1 MYLYLYYRLCIWK
14 IQCGKSLLVGRSVCW
29 WMYREIDPQMPFA
42 SCISYWHS
50 QHFAA
55 SLESSTVYSILSQYR
70 RRHDHSHNHLKM
82 FKSSSIIRTF
92 WNHHEKQTV
101 SFEVHL
107 CLDPCIRIFI
117 IIFIIKALPVSSSI
131 AIKSVSVTAGSQT
144 MIDSI
149 QPGHSMSLVHH
160 HRHQLNSSGSYEYEY
175 H

>member
-1 MYLYLYYRLCIWK
+1 MYLYLYLYYRICIWK

-70 RRHDHSHNHLKM
+70 RRHDHSHNHLKI
-82 FKSSSIIRTF
+82 FESSSVIPTIFT
-92 WNHHEKQTV
+92 H
-101 SFEVHL
+101 FEVHFYNHQL
-107 CLDPCIRIFI
+107 MCLDPCIKIFI
-117 IIFIIKALPVSSSI
+117 VIFIIKALPVSSSI

-160 HRHQLNSSGSYEYEY
+160 HRHQLNSSRSYEY